1 MKNTVITRAIN
12 YQLTPKL
19 RWVKKIVVTDE
30 GNIGTYVSKLQQM
43 WRGDDGSVKW
53 EDVEEVVE

>member
-1 MKNTVITRAIN
+1 MESIVITRNVN
-12 YQLTPKL
+12 YELTPKL
-19 RWVKKIVVTDE
+19 RWVKRVQIIDGVKA
-30 GNIGTYVSKLQQM
+30 TYVLKLQQM